1 LKYLGLYFGVAG
13 TEKPSIHN
21 LVSWIS
27 NLHSAPLTPDQKLAM
42 LKRHII
48 PSLQYGLQSLAITAH
63 YLQEADRIIRRA
75 TKRILHLSSR
85 TGSQF
90 LHAAIRN
97 GGLGIPQLRYQV
109 PDILKRR
116 LDGLVLRDELM
127 GRLFRAA
134 GTAANFHKRVHRL
147 AAQGP
152 PKAYRRERITK
163 RPLCQGLRRGRR

>member
-1 LKYLGLYFGVAG
+1 
-13 TEKPSIHN
+13 
-21 LVSWIS
+21 
-27 NLHSAPLTPDQKLAM
+27 
-42 LKRHII
+42 KRHII

-63 YLQEADRIIRRA
+63 YLQEADRIIRRT
-75 TKRILHLSSR
+75 TKRILYLSSR

-97 GGLGIPQLRYQV
+97 CGLGIPQLRYQV

-134 GTAANFHKRVHRL
+134 GTVANFHKRVHRV

-152 PKAYRRERITK
+152 PRAYWRERMTT
-163 RPLCQGLRRGRR
+163 RPLCQGLQACEEDAASRQCLQRVSPRWAGRDFVRAV